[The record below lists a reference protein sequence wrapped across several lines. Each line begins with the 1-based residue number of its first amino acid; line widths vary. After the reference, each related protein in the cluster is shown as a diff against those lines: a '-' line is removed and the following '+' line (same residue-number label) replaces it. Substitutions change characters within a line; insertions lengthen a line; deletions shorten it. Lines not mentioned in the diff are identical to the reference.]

1 MASHDTG
8 EDERFAIPS
17 LRSVIESPAY
27 TPRNVVAV
35 SGVVSAVVFLL
46 GYALALDAE
55 FGPEYLDS
63 FTMHVSLV
71 SLFGV
76 QVVFYWSAR
85 YHLGVWE
92 RVQGCFDVDQRRY
105 EAIVDPLLDR
115 MYSAKRVGSE
125 FVLVFGLF
133 ALWDW
138 TSASTVPYGIWVERE
153 ENCLTHVYGTC
164 IDSLS
169 MINYVY
175 GFVGLLLLFAGVH
188 GVVHFLL
195 LTRRI
200 TDLPLADIETAA
212 ERLEPIV
219 RFSVFVAVFT
229 FTAVFLLVV
238 LLVRLFPLADADVLA
253 RTGGD
258 DVVVTTLRG
267 DELIRLADGEAV
279 AVSGQEVVKLSSGD
293 AIRLA
298 TDTGEFGTFVPLLFA
313 LLIVVG
319 LLVFWIPQMA
329 IHDRL
334 VEAKRE
340 RLSALEAQYVDLV
353 EECRAEARPA
363 EHLSAELDVL
373 EARRRNAK
381 EIETWAYDL
390 PSLLP
395 FLGSATASSVTWLLS
410 VTGELSNLL
419 A

>member
-1 MASHDTG
+1 
-8 EDERFAIPS
+8 
-17 LRSVIESPAY
+17 
-27 TPRNVVAV
+27 
-35 SGVVSAVVFLL
+35 
-46 GYALALDAE
+46 
-55 FGPEYLDS
+55 
-63 FTMHVSLV
+63 
-71 SLFGV
+71 
-76 QVVFYWSAR
+76 
-85 YHLGVWE
+85 
-92 RVQGCFDVDQRRY
+92 
-105 EAIVDPLLDR
+105 
-115 MYSAKRVGSE
+115 
-125 FVLVFGLF
+125 
-133 ALWDW
+133 
-138 TSASTVPYGIWVERE
+138 
-153 ENCLTHVYGTC
+153 
-164 IDSLS
+164 
-169 MINYVY
+169 
-175 GFVGLLLLFAGVH
+175 
-188 GVVHFLL
+188 
-195 LTRRI
+195 
-200 TDLPLADIETAA
+200 
-212 ERLEPIV
+212 
-219 RFSVFVAVFT
+219 
-229 FTAVFLLVV
+229 
-238 LLVRLFPLADADVLA
+238 
-253 RTGGD
+253 
-258 DVVVTTLRG
+258 VVTTLRG

-298 TDTGEFGTFVPLLFA
+298 TDTGAFGAFVPFLFA

-334 VEAKRE
+334 LEAKRE